1 MILKNFK
8 IKAFNSDELEGNP
21 ACVVPLENWLS
32 DDILLKIAK
41 KNNVSET
48 AFFIKKNSKFHLR
61 WFTPD
66 IEMDLCGH
74 ATLAT
79 AHCIYKHL
87 NFNLKKIFFDSNS
100 GELSVNVINDLY
112 QLDFPKRKPVESEL
126 PEEIYNSLNIKP
138 DKVLKSRDYVLVYN
152 NIEDIINIKIDRDIF
167 LKSLAHVQGV
177 VEKKNTL
184 PILGNV
190 LLEAYEGFLKITA
203 TDLDIIITE
212 KLTAQTIKEGSTTTT
227 AQVIYDIVRKLKT
240 GSNLHLSLK
249 DNNRLKLIS
258 GKSDF
263 NLTCISP
270 DEFPILEDNMDEE
283 YLEVPSFEFLKIINK
298 TKFSISNDETR
309 HYLNGIYLDKNI
321 DNNQMI
327 AVATDGHRLSK
338 SATEIKGID
347 NFQPIILP
355 KKTVFELLSIIDEDS
370 ISIKILSTKSKIKF
384 LYKDIVLISKVIDGK
399 FPDYEKVIPN
409 DERIDAK
416 ANVEDFVSALDR
428 LKSLSSD
435 RKGVI
440 KISVDKGLM
449 KFLINDAISGD
460 GIEEVQAQYDGQK
473 MEIGFNSTY
482 LIDVANVL
490 ESKEITLMLKDAT
503 SPIRVKDEKDP
514 LSTYIVMPMRVI

>member
-1 MILKNFK
+1 MEF
-8 IKAFNSDELEGNP
+8 
-21 ACVVPLENWLS
+21 
-32 DDILLKIAK
+32 
-41 KNNVSET
+41 
-48 AFFIKKNSKFHLR
+48 
-61 WFTPD
+61 
-66 IEMDLCGH
+66 
-74 ATLAT
+74 
-79 AHCIYKHL
+79 
-87 NFNLKKIFFDSNS
+87 
-100 GELSVNVINDLY
+100 
-112 QLDFPKRKPVESEL
+112 Q
-126 PEEIYNSLNIKP
+126 
-138 DKVLKSRDYVLVYN
+138 
-152 NIEDIINIKIDRDIF
+152 IDRDVF

-190 LLEAYEGFLKITA
+190 LLEAYDGFLKITA

-212 KLTAQTIKEGSTTTT
+212 KLTAQTIKEGSITTT

-240 GSNLHLSLK
+240 GSTLHLTLK

-283 YLEVPSFEFLKIINK
+283 YLEVPSFQFLKIINK

-309 HYLNGIYLDKNI
+309 HYLNGIYLDKN
-321 DNNQMI
+321 DENNQMI
-327 AVATDGHRLSK
+327 AVATDGHRVSK
-338 SATEIKGID
+338 SSTEIKGVE
-347 NFQPIILP
+347 NFQPVILP
-355 KKTVFELLSIIDEDS
+355 KKTVFELLTIIDEDS
-370 ISIKILSTKSKIKF
+370 VGIKILSTKSKIKF

-409 DERIDAK
+409 DERVDAK
-416 ANVEDFVSALDR
+416 ANVEDFISALDR

-460 GIEEVQAQYDGQK
+460 GIEEVQAQYEGKQL
-473 MEIGFNSTY
+473 EIGFNSTY
-482 LIDVANVL
+482 LIEVANAL
-490 ESKEITLMLKDAT
+490 ESKEIILMLKDAT
-503 SPIRVKDEKDP
+503 SPIRVRDEKDP

>member
-1 MILKNFK
+1 MEF
-8 IKAFNSDELEGNP
+8 
-21 ACVVPLENWLS
+21 
-32 DDILLKIAK
+32 
-41 KNNVSET
+41 
-48 AFFIKKNSKFHLR
+48 
-61 WFTPD
+61 
-66 IEMDLCGH
+66 
-74 ATLAT
+74 
-79 AHCIYKHL
+79 
-87 NFNLKKIFFDSNS
+87 
-100 GELSVNVINDLY
+100 
-112 QLDFPKRKPVESEL
+112 
-126 PEEIYNSLNIKP
+126 
-138 DKVLKSRDYVLVYN
+138 
-152 NIEDIINIKIDRDIF
+152 KIDRDIF

-449 KFLINDAISGD
+449 EFLINDAISGD

>member
-1 MILKNFK
+1 MEF
-8 IKAFNSDELEGNP
+8 
-21 ACVVPLENWLS
+21 
-32 DDILLKIAK
+32 
-41 KNNVSET
+41 
-48 AFFIKKNSKFHLR
+48 
-61 WFTPD
+61 
-66 IEMDLCGH
+66 
-74 ATLAT
+74 
-79 AHCIYKHL
+79 
-87 NFNLKKIFFDSNS
+87 
-100 GELSVNVINDLY
+100 
-112 QLDFPKRKPVESEL
+112 Q
-126 PEEIYNSLNIKP
+126 
-138 DKVLKSRDYVLVYN
+138 
-152 NIEDIINIKIDRDIF
+152 IDRDVF

-190 LLEAYEGFLKITA
+190 LLEAYDGFLKITA

-212 KLTAQTIKEGSTTTT
+212 KLTAQTIKEGSITTT

-240 GSNLHLSLK
+240 GSTLHLTLK

-283 YLEVPSFEFLKIINK
+283 YLEVPSFQFLKIINK

-309 HYLNGIYLDKNI
+309 HYLNGIYLDKN
-321 DNNQMI
+321 DENNQMI

-338 SATEIKGID
+338 SSTEIKGVE
-347 NFQPIILP
+347 NFQPVILP
-355 KKTVFELLSIIDEDS
+355 KKTVFELLTIIDEDS
-370 ISIKILSTKSKIKF
+370 VGIKILSTKSKIKF

-409 DERIDAK
+409 DERVDAK
-416 ANVEDFVSALDR
+416 ANVEDFISALDR

-460 GIEEVQAQYDGQK
+460 GIEEVQAQYEGKQL
-473 MEIGFNSTY
+473 EIGFNSTY
-482 LIDVANVL
+482 LIEVANAL
-490 ESKEITLMLKDAT
+490 ESKEIILMLKDAT
-503 SPIRVKDEKDP
+503 SPIRVRDEKDP